1 MQPDGGGMSA
11 VAYHRS
17 DVQMHGGSR
26 TVGRRQVGRPKA
38 GEPELRRE
46 IIADT
51 ALEILDSE
59 GLDALSLSRIAR
71 ALNVQTS
78 ALYWYF
84 ASKSDLYEHLC
95 ELIFRRVLSGL
106 DGSLTGPDL
115 LRAFGRG
122 FRSTLRSTRDAAK
135 LTSVGGV
142 SESLR
147 TELIPELLGRV
158 TAGGMS
164 PLEARQALTAI
175 EALALGWSLFEGSAN
190 PAVGEVMRRT
200 NDRGDSGF
208 EKALE
213 ALTYARFGNPRQTGP
228 AT

>member
-1 MQPDGGGMSA
+1 
-11 VAYHRS
+11 
-17 DVQMHGGSR
+17 
-26 TVGRRQVGRPKA
+26 VGRPKA

-46 IIADT
+46 LIADT

-71 ALNVQTS
+71 ALNVQAS

-84 ASKSDLYEHLC
+84 KSKADLYEHLC
-95 ELIFRRVLSGL
+95 ELIFCRVLGAL
-106 DGSLTGPDL
+106 DPSLRGADL

-122 FRSTLRSTRDAAK
+122 FRSTLRSIRDGAK

-142 SESLR
+142 SETLR

-158 TAGGMS
+158 TAGGIS

-175 EALALGWSLFEGSAN
+175 EALALGWALFEGSGN

-200 NDRGDSGF
+200 NDRHDSGF
-208 EKALE
+208 ERALE
-213 ALTYARFGNPRQTGP
+213 ALAYAYSGGEQRDRTSADRKGP
-228 AT
+228 A